1 MDKLLKNLYDGTLE
15 PSSRYYAKTKEYQE
29 VCRLHR
35 KHYQEFIE
43 KLQQHDVR
51 LVGEFL
57 NIFDDQISEIPFEI
71 SEVWIDGFRLG
82 SRMTMEILDS

>member
-57 NIFDDQISEIPFEI
+57 NILDDQI

>member
-1 MDKLLKNLYDGTLE
+1 MQRQKNIK
-15 PSSRYYAKTKEYQE
+15 RYAGFIGNN
-29 VCRLHR
+29 R

-57 NIFDDQISEIPFEI
+57 NILDDQISEIPFEI

>member
-29 VCRLHR
+29 VCLLHR

-57 NIFDDQISEIPFEI
+57 NILDDQISEIPFEI